1 MTGVARPR
9 PLALCPTKSLAKFGR
24 GREENRRSLSACM
37 CPALCRGVSVF
48 PHLVLTVSP
57 HLGPGVVKGL
67 AHRGQSLRE
76 QALQGVKL
84 ASPST
89 AALLPWAAAGVG
101 VGVCG
106 AGPRRTLEPG
116 PALASAR

>member
-1 MTGVARPR
+1 M
-9 PLALCPTKSLAKFGR
+9 
-24 GREENRRSLSACM
+24 
-37 CPALCRGVSVF
+37 F